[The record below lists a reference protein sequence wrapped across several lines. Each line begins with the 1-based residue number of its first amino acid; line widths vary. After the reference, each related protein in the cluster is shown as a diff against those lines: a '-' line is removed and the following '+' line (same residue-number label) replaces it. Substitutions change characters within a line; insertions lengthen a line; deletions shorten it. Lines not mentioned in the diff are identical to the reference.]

1 VALGALAV
9 ALILLVAIALMRHV
23 RRWRMERI
31 AGAENGWRDALSE
44 ATEDPHDTRLA
55 PIGRLEMPA
64 FLVLWNHFQ
73 ESLKGEAAERLG
85 VLLTLN
91 GIDRHVLRYI
101 RKRSLRLRLIGITAA
116 GHLREQRAWGELE
129 RLALH
134 GGSIES
140 FAAARALLRIEPRRA
155 LEVLAPALSGREDW
169 SLARIGSIFQE
180 LGPQVV
186 TGPLVTMLLKRPKRG
201 LNRIVKLARFGH
213 RDRISTIV
221 RGWLGSSDEM
231 EVLIAGL
238 DYVEDDSD
246 LPWVRMEQQGQVCE
260 QLLREHVGARRGVDL
275 AVDRERTVSSERFH
289 RDRARGALAVVQ
301 ERSGGERGTA
311 INAGRHEA
319 RIEIPAGGQPLTI
332 PPWAHGYPHG
342 DRHEGQERHEAA
354 ATRQM
359 AADDQRGR
367 AEQKARC
374 GDEQ

>member
-1 VALGALAV
+1 LARAWPSDAEVAFALAVALGALAV

-129 RLALH
+129 HLALH

-246 LPWVRMEQQGQVCE
+246 LPWAKGAARHVEWRVRMAAAKALGRIGGRGELAVLLE
-260 QLLREHVGARRGVDL
+260 LLRDPIWWVRYHAAQSLTHLHGLEPHELETLRENARDAFAADML
-275 AVDRERTVSSERFH
+275 SQ
-289 RDRARGALAVVQ
+289 ALA
-301 ERSGGERGTA
+301 ERRW
-311 INAGRHEA
+311 
-319 RIEIPAGGQPLTI
+319 QPVRLT
-332 PPWAHGYPHG
+332 
-342 DRHEGQERHEAA
+342 
-354 ATRQM
+354 
-359 AADDQRGR
+359 
-367 AEQKARC
+367 
-374 GDEQ
+374 